1 MAGSANASDFDVG
14 ASSAP
19 ATDLSALNAL
29 VREMFEAEVAVAN
42 LDADLKAAKAR
53 FQRLRTFT
61 IPDKMSE
68 LGVDALKFGG
78 KTVSIEPFVSGSL
91 PNDPVRKA
99 AAIAWLVENGA
110 SDLIKTSVEVEFG
123 KSEHNAALDT
133 AAKLRE
139 AGLEPAVAEGVH
151 SQSLC
156 AFARERIR
164 NGDPIDPE
172 ILGLFTGRVAK
183 IKR

>member
-1 MAGSANASDFDVG
+1 MAGTANASDFDVG
-14 ASSAP
+14 TSSAP
-19 ATDLSALNAL
+19 ATDLSELNRL
-29 VREMFEAEVAVAN
+29 IREMFEAETMVAN

-53 FQRLRTFT
+53 FQKLRTFT
-61 IPDKMSE
+61 IPDKMTE
-68 LGVDALKFGG
+68 LGVDALEFGG
-78 KTVSIEPFVSGSL
+78 KRVAIEPFVSGSI
-91 PNDPVRKA
+91 PSDPVRKA

-123 KSEHNAALDT
+123 KSQHNAALDT

-139 AGLEPAVAEGVH
+139 AGLDPSVSEGVH

-156 AFARERIR
+156 AFARERIK

-172 ILGLFTGRVAK
+172 VLGLFTGRVAK